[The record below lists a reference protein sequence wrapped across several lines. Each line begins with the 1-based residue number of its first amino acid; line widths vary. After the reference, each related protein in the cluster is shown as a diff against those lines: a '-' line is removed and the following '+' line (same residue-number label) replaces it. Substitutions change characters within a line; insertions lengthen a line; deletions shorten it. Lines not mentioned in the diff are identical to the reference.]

1 MKYVI
6 LIGLAIVIVIEYAMS
21 VAAKRRDRQAE
32 ELYKRY
38 MESKKDGRGI
48 HTEE

>member
-6 LIGLAIVIVIEYAMS
+6 LIGLVAIVLIEYAMS
-21 VAAKRRDRQAE
+21 VAAKRRERQAE

-38 MESKKDGRGI
+38 TESKKDGRGI